1 MLNFLPAIIGPLN
14 LLESIALVKSK
25 MYLKHLMSS
34 VLKIFYH
41 LLSVSALPIPQEHE
55 KMENG
60 LSMEYNEVSMLHPPT
75 KNKGRHNFKYLE
87 FSYWHFLKTWVLS
100 SSTFSQLNFTFHFY
114 WQESVSISVV
124 RKEQFGKV

>member
-1 MLNFLPAIIGPLN
+1 MFKLFCKNYFLPVEVKTSLKKISQFSVFFQFCGFCNVLLNFLPAIIGPLN
-14 LLESIALVKSK
+14 LLESIALVKNK

-41 LLSVSALPIPQEHE
+41 LLLVSALPIPQEHE

-87 FSYWHFLKTWVLS
+87 FSF
-100 SSTFSQLNFTFHFY
+100 
-114 WQESVSISVV
+114 
-124 RKEQFGKV
+124 